1 MKMFTYNELSTQ
13 NKSHLLQLINW
24 YNLGRISK
32 YSKKSDIIDFILEKT
47 YEDETEEEP
56 QMSVRIRRIKESSK

>member
-1 MKMFTYNELSTQ
+1 MYTYGELRDQTKRS
-13 NKSHLLQLINW
+13 LLALIDW
-24 YNLGRISK
+24 HNLGRISK

-56 QMSVRIRRIKESSK
+56 QMSVRIRRIKESNR

>member
-24 YNLGRISK
+24 YNLGTISK
-32 YSKKSDIIDFILEKT
+32 YSSKSDIIDFILEKT
-47 YEDETEEEP
+47 YKDETEEEP
-56 QMSVRIRRIKESSK
+56 QMSVRIRRIVEANK

>member
-1 MKMFTYNELSTQ
+1 MFTYLELESQTTKQ
-13 NKSHLLQLINW
+13 LLALIDW

-56 QMSVRIRRIKESSK
+56 QMSVRIRRIVEANK